1 MTARKFQTQG
11 SRLSYPPEITAQLAQ
26 AGPGQLHKYEN
37 YRSRFLPGERAVVV
51 YIPGIYEKRPDLRFP
66 VLYMQDGQ
74 NLFDR
79 ATSFGGVHWRLGET
93 ADELIFRGEIQ
104 PLIIVG
110 IYNTGKRRIREYTP
124 SRAKKLG
131 GGSADRYGRMLVREI
146 KPFIESRYRT
156 LGGPEHTG
164 LGGSSLGG
172 LLTIYL
178 GLRFPKIFGRLA
190 VLSPSVWWNGRWIV
204 KYAAGTKLNAR
215 PRIWLDVGTQEA
227 AHTADDA
234 RALRD
239 ALTEKGWRH
248 VHDLHYEEIEGGQH
262 NEAAWAQ
269 RVGPFLRFLFPPD
282 RRAV

>member
-1 MTARKFQTQG
+1 MHDSQIPNPRK
-11 SRLSYPPEITAQLAQ
+11 RLPYPPEITAQLAE
-26 AGPGQLHKYEN
+26 AGSGQLHKYEK
-37 YRSRFLPGERAVVV
+37 YRSRFLPGERDMVV
-51 YIPGIYEKRPDLRFP
+51 YVPGIYERRPDLRFP
-66 VLYMQDGQ
+66 VLCMQDGQ
-74 NLFDR
+74 NLFDP
-79 ATSFGGVHWRLGET
+79 ATSFGGVHWRLGEI
-93 ADELIFRGEIQ
+93 ADDLISRGEIQ

-110 IYNTGKRRIREYTP
+110 IYNTGKQRIREYTP

-131 GGSADRYGRMLVREI
+131 GGSADRYGRMLMREI
-146 KPFIESRYRT
+146 KPFIESKYRT
-156 LGGPEHTG
+156 LGGPENTG

-178 GLRFPKIFGRLA
+178 GLRFPDVFGRLA

-204 KYAAGTKLNAR
+204 KFAAGRRFHAR

-227 AHTADDA
+227 AHTVEDA

-239 ALTEKGWRH
+239 VLAKKGWRY
-248 VHDLHYEEIEGGQH
+248 VDDLRYEEIKGGQH